1 MGIYQNGA
9 VEIKPST
16 DETKVPRIQVR
27 LMGDEESGNYSFT
40 ISESKFRLL
49 EKAILEKNSM
59 ANLYAKQMRNVVKP
73 NPTKTETPVFD
84 LGSLEV
90 D

>member
-1 MGIYQNGA
+1 M
-9 VEIKPST
+9 

-49 EKAILEKNSM
+49 EKAILEKNSIEP
-59 ANLYAKQMRNVVKP
+59 KQ
-73 NPTKTETPVFD
+73 TEAGND

>member
-1 MGIYQNGA
+1 MGIYLNGA
-9 VEIKPST
+9 VEIKPSM

-49 EKAILEKNSM
+49 EKAILEKNSIEP
-59 ANLYAKQMRNVVKP
+59 KQ
-73 NPTKTETPVFD
+73 TEAGND

>member
-49 EKAILEKNSM
+49 EKAILEKNSIEP
-59 ANLYAKQMRNVVKP
+59 KQ
-73 NPTKTETPVFD
+73 TEAGND